1 MLSAMMRAATG
12 NGRRTRRL
20 VVGLVAATVVTGL
33 AGCGGTSGGQ
43 DAADAATKNLQD
55 AAVVSVTLHLDDPK
69 NSLADAAT
77 TAEEKRIEESVTDST
92 LTMTV
97 DPAGDTAVGATPE
110 AVPTDPVE
118 ALKNSGSVEFAY
130 THAGKQVLAVRMID
144 GVLYAKVDLAELST
158 LSGEDLDSKLSAGI
172 PPSMSSVTEG
182 LRAGKWLSL
191 DLPAVLAEHPE
202 LRSMLSGGGATPS
215 AGTAAELQ
223 TKLLAA
229 LNDNSTKTVTSN
241 GSETTVTMK
250 VEAKA
255 FLTAALDA
263 LSAAGVAGLEY
274 GLSDAKD
281 EIATLGDGTVDV
293 SVTVKDDHYTKA
305 ALDMG
310 SVAKLGDDAEAAKD
324 LDGVVLVADIDDSAS
339 PVSAPAEGDTV
350 DLAPLVGTLLSSFGA
365 GMGSLAGL
373 ATPTV

>member
-1 MLSAMMRAATG
+1 MLSAMTRTTTG
-12 NGRRTRRL
+12 SGRRARRFA
-20 VVGLVAATVVTGL
+20 VGLVAATAVTGL

-43 DAADAATKNLQD
+43 DAADAATKNLRD
-55 AAVVSVTLHLDDPK
+55 AAVVSVALHLDDPK
-69 NSLADAAT
+69 NSLAGSVST
-77 TAEEKRIEESVTDST
+77 PEEKRVQEYISESTI
-92 LTMTV
+92 TMTV

-118 ALKNSGSVEFAY
+118 ALKKSGSVEFAFAR
-130 THAGKQVLAVRMID
+130 AGKQVLAVRMIN
-144 GVLYAKVDLAELST
+144 GVLYAKADLAELST
-158 LSGEDLDSKLSAGI
+158 ISGEDLDSKLSTGV

-182 LRAGKWLSL
+182 LKAGKWLSL
-191 DLPAVLAEHPE
+191 DLPAMLAEHPE
-202 LRSMLSGGGATPS
+202 LKSMLSGGGASLS

-241 GSETTVTMK
+241 GSETTVTMS

-263 LSAAGVAGLEY
+263 FSAAGVAGLDSS
-274 GLSDAKD
+274 LSDAKD
-281 EIATLGDGTVDV
+281 EIATLSDGTVDV

-305 ALDMG
+305 ALDLG
-310 SVAKLGDDAEAAKD
+310 SVAKLSDDAEAVKG

-350 DLAPLVGTLLSSFGA
+350 DLAPLVGTLLNGFGA
-365 GMGSLAGL
+365 GMGSLPGQ
-373 ATPTV
+373 ATPTA